1 VEEKMTLTKSIRFAL
16 VVILVTGSLADIE
29 ALK

>member
-1 VEEKMTLTKSIRFAL
+1 VEEKMTLTKSIRFSL
-16 VVILVTGSLADIE
+16 VVIMVTGSLADIE